1 MKTTLILS
9 ALAGLCA
16 VVPLSLQAQ
25 SVLIDFSSSTSIAD
39 TLTKDTVNTGGTSGG
54 YGSLTHS
61 TTAGLNSSG
70 AAATPVKFTDNYGY
84 TTKASFT
91 PSFSTFTISTSFFL
105 GSSWETGT
113 SLVLNL
119 GVTSAANPLVGSG
132 KDGSNVDFGTV
143 GIPTNAQSSMVNTLR
158 FSGTGAS
165 PAANIT
171 AYSNGSVTT
180 STSSSATLTLSNWYK
195 VETVFTHTSGDIITF
210 STSLFLTDS
219 TGTISGNTLVQQ
231 SGTASNASLLAAT
244 DLYGYIGSQNG
255 NRRGIT
261 TIDNLSFAAVSNVP
275 EPASYGAILGL
286 LGLAGAI
293 TLRRSRRN

>member
-16 VVPLSLQAQ
+16 AVPLSLHGQ
-25 SVLIDFSSSTSIAD
+25 SALIDFTSSTAIAD
-39 TLTKDTVNTGGTSGG
+39 TMTKDTVNTGGTSGS

-61 TTAGLNSSG
+61 ATDGLSGGG
-70 AAATPVKFTDNYGY
+70 AATTPVKFSDNYAY
-84 TTKASFT
+84 TTKTTFT
-91 PSFSTFTISTSFFL
+91 PNFSTFTVSSAFFL

-119 GVTSAANPLVGSG
+119 GITSAANPLVGSG
-132 KDGSNVDFGTV
+132 NDGSNVFFGTV
-143 GIPTNAQSSMVNTLR
+143 GIPTDAQSSLVTALR

-165 PAANIT
+165 PVANIT
-171 AYSNGSVTT
+171 AYSNGAVTSST
-180 STSSSATLTLSNWYK
+180 STSATLTLSNWYK
-195 VETVFTHTSGDIITF
+195 VETVFTHTSGDTITF
-210 STSLFLTDS
+210 SSSLFLTDS
-219 TGTISGNTLVQQ
+219 AGTISGSALVTQ

-244 DLYGYIGSQNG
+244 DLYGYVGSQNG

-261 TIDNLSFAAVSNVP
+261 TIDNLSFAAVAAVP

-286 LGLAGAI
+286 LGFAGAV